1 MIFFVVHGTRNRLHF
16 VVLVIGSGAYFYW
29 IYSLKYHEYNL
40 KENGIAPLNVLTT
53 GERSLILQVNKRFTI
68 NYDKLVE
75 TNTQDKANKHVVS
88 ELPLFQSLKEEEFPS
103 TDTDVPRIPHIIHHM
118 YKTEMIPG
126 MYTAHVKS
134 FIYYNPTWTYRFW
147 TDESG
152 RKLLQKQYP
161 HLVDIY
167 DKFGNNVK
175 RSDMLR
181 YAVLYEYGGFY
192 ADFDMENFRS
202 LNITTLK
209 YACIFPV
216 EPFEHSALLYNKH
229 FIINNAF
236 IGCRPK
242 HPFFKLLLVGLQN
255 ADFNGDPVSTTG
267 PGYVTRK
274 FLEYNNISV
283 SSSEMN
289 KTDWS
294 SNSPYF
300 YKGELKEIDKNA
312 VYVPNSQ
319 YFMDK
324 IDPMLL
330 ETNGQITK
338 ACKHVNT
345 LTYLKQRACFELLR
359 REKIRKNRLYT
370 FTVHH
375 WYHLWLMTKDK
386 IHSLKSTNIKEIVPN
401 FIQYNG

>member
-1 MIFFVVHGTRNRLHF
+1 
-16 VVLVIGSGAYFYW
+16 
-29 IYSLKYHEYNL
+29 
-40 KENGIAPLNVLTT
+40 
-53 GERSLILQVNKRFTI
+53 
-68 NYDKLVE
+68 
-75 TNTQDKANKHVVS
+75 
-88 ELPLFQSLKEEEFPS
+88 
-103 TDTDVPRIPHIIHHM
+103 
-118 YKTEMIPG
+118 MIPG

-134 FIYYNPTWTYRFW
+134 FIYNNPTWTYRFW

-152 RKLLQKQYP
+152 RKLLQKQHP
-161 HLVDIY
+161 HLVGIY

-209 YACIFPV
+209 YACILPV

-242 HPFFKLLLVGLQN
+242 HPFFKLLLNGLLN
-255 ADFNGDPVSTTG
+255 AKFNGDPVNTTG
-267 PGYVTRK
+267 PDYVTRK
-274 FLEYNNISV
+274 FLEYNNINV
-283 SSSEMN
+283 SSSEIN
-289 KTDWS
+289 KTDGS
-294 SNSPYF
+294 SNSPFF
-300 YKGELKEIDKNA
+300 YKGELKEIDNNA

-330 ETNGQITK
+330 ETNGKITL
-338 ACKHVNT
+338 ACKHINT
-345 LTYLKQRACFELLR
+345 LTYLKQRACFELSR

-375 WYHLWLMTKDK
+375 WYHLWLMKKDK
-386 IHSLKSTNIKEIVPN
+386 IHSLKSTNIKEIVPY
-401 FIQYNG
+401 FIKYNG